1 MLSVSPERDVT
12 DHTELELIFESYY
25 ADFEEIVAEI
35 KTVKV
40 DIIVLTSFCW
50 NLIMQDT
57 IEDTNQFISAHLD
70 SVRNKMLR
78 FAFEIFDF
86 STIHPNVK
94 FRMSL
99 MMEMGALALGSGA
112 VVGGVFGMNLVS
124 GLEEH
129 PQGNPEFFCTIL

>member
-1 MLSVSPERDVT
+1 MLTLESIQNFAKATFSLSPEREVT

-40 DIIVLTSFCW
+40 DLNILYIIEPATH
-50 NLIMQDT
+50 QDT

-78 FAFEIFDF
+78 YMRDLQC
-86 STIHPNVK
+86 
-94 FRMSL
+94 SL
-99 MMEMGALALGSGA
+99 A
-112 VVGGVFGMNLVS
+112 VLS
-124 GLEEH
+124 
-129 PQGNPEFFCTIL
+129 

>member
-1 MLSVSPERDVT
+1 M
-12 DHTELELIFESYY
+12 
-25 ADFEEIVAEI
+25 
-35 KTVKV
+35 
-40 DIIVLTSFCW
+40 LTSFCW
-50 NLIMQDT
+50 ILPLQDT

>member
-1 MLSVSPERDVT
+1 
-12 DHTELELIFESYY
+12 
-25 ADFEEIVAEI
+25 
-35 KTVKV
+35 
-40 DIIVLTSFCW
+40 
-50 NLIMQDT
+50 MQDT

-129 PQGNPEFFCTIL
+129 PQGNPEFFAQYYRHLTNMYSFFLSI